1 VVEGENLELT
11 PRWKNA
17 FAEHDET
24 VSGAPGDSNFGEL
37 VTAIKQKVEA
47 AKRQMIKEAQIAEEQ
62 RIKQA
67 RKDAKQKHKDALLQ
81 RLAAGNLTPEEEE
94 KIEMELEENLT
105 LEEEEEIERGLQ
117 EPSDS
122 LSCTTIASDDASRHE
137 EYAASA

>member
-1 VVEGENLELT
+1 
-11 PRWKNA
+11 
-17 FAEHDET
+17 
-24 VSGAPGDSNFGEL
+24 
-37 VTAIKQKVEA
+37 
-47 AKRQMIKEAQIAEEQ
+47 MIKEAQIAEEQ

-105 LEEEEEIERGLQ
+105 LEEEEEIERRLQ